1 MNTLHGMGRPW
12 VRPQQ
17 GWRPGRLAPGLLAR
31 AALATLS
38 LTLCTTAPARES
50 PDDALAQGLAAY
62 DRNEWPQAWARLSAL
77 ADSGHPRAAW
87 LAGMMWR
94 LGPSL
99 YGQHWAAS
107 AERLERWAAFSACGG
122 HCAAEPVGP
131 GGC

>member
-1 MNTLHGMGRPW
+1 MNTLHGTSQPW
-12 VRPQQ
+12 VRPLQ
-17 GWRPGRLAPGLLAR
+17 GWRPRRLAPGMLAR

-38 LTLCTTAPARES
+38 LALSTTAPARGS

-62 DRNEWPQAWARLSAL
+62 DQHDWALAWARLSAL
-77 ADSGHPRAAW
+77 ADTGHPRAAW
-87 LAGMMWR
+87 LAGMMWQ

-107 AERLERWAAFSACGG
+107 AERRERWAAFSACGG
-122 HCAAEPVGP
+122 HCEAEPVGP